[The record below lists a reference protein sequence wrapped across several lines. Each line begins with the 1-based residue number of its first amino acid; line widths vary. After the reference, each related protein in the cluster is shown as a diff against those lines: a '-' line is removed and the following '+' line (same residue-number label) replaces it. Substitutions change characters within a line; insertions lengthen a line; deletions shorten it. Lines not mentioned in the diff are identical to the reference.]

1 METTV
6 ILNIEATII
15 LRDEAL
21 DVTNDMLQ
29 KKCTEA
35 LVNTKQFDK
44 VEVKSVKQ
52 FVRDEK

>member
-6 ILNIEATII
+6 I

-35 LVNTKQFDK
+35 LVDTKQFDK
-44 VEVKSVKQ
+44 VEVKGVKQ